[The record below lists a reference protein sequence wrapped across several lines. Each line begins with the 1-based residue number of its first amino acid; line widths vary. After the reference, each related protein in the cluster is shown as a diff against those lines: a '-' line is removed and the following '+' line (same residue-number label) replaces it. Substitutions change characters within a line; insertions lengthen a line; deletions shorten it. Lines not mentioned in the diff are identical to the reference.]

1 MVYVGREISPTK
13 RSIHDK
19 QRNESSDGGWRE
31 ESLWRAMTIRM
42 FPNREVID
50 KIAFMEINISTLA
63 MQLEVSPSSFL
74 TAEHFPLLLRIMESE
89 SFYLPFDLSADLQ
102 TSWNVSFSLVKFH
115 RENLCCSAQ
124 PKKWITI
131 EKREELRSKIGWLS
145 ITSKF

>member
-1 MVYVGREISPTK
+1 
-13 RSIHDK
+13 
-19 QRNESSDGGWRE
+19 
-31 ESLWRAMTIRM
+31 MTISM

-115 RENLCCSAQ
+115 RENPCCSAQ
-124 PKKWITI
+124 PKKVNH
-131 EKREELRSKIGWLS
+131 R
-145 ITSKF
+145 

>member
-1 MVYVGREISPTK
+1 MIYIGREISPTK
-13 RSIHDK
+13 RSVHDK
-19 QRNESSDGGWRE
+19 QRNGGWRE